1 MFLDSSSSLQIL
13 LLILNYESSSVLDQ
27 GYFSL
32 ILSAQWTTLS
42 IWLLLAMFF
51 TTSFFFLIERFVIL
65 LILGVVIKRVVSDNM
80 FSITVAFVF
89 KAAW

>member
-1 MFLDSSSSLQIL
+1 
-13 LLILNYESSSVLDQ
+13 
-27 GYFSL
+27 
-32 ILSAQWTTLS
+32 
-42 IWLLLAMFF
+42 MFF